1 MPHFLLTVA
10 FLLQAAY
17 PGIAP
22 TRASV
27 PWPPTDR
34 FVRDMRAKDIAD
46 VLSMYEETAIFI
58 DPEGHT
64 FIGAEALRKLYE
76 QVFATYDSDLHL
88 HRTALEPTGR
98 IYSDLQ
104 PGRPVSALS
113 VETGDYDEDLR
124 LRATGAM
131 THLCGGY
138 KFTWRFTDQGTWLI
152 SRMEWTSKTC
162 EAAPVK

>member
-1 MPHFLLTVA
+1 MLNLLLVAA
-10 FLLQAAY
+10 FLLQASY
-17 PGIAP
+17 PGSDLP
-22 TRASV
+22 RASV
-27 PWPPTDR
+27 PSLPTDR
-34 FVRDMRAKDIAD
+34 FVRDMRAKDMEDA
-46 VLSMYEETAIFI
+46 LSMYEEMAIFI

-64 FIGAEALRKLYE
+64 FIGADALRKLYE

-88 HRTALEPTGR
+88 HRTGLAPTGR

-104 PGRPVSALS
+104 PGRPVSPLS

-124 LRATGAM
+124 LRATGVVQ
-131 THLCGGY
+131 HLCGEY
-138 KFTWRFTDQGTWLI
+138 KFIWRFTDRRTWLI